1 LAGVVRTVIAPAVDH
16 AKGML
21 WMATALTPHEI
32 DAALTEL
39 SGWTRV
45 ADRPAIQ
52 KTFVFKDF
60 NAAFGFMTRAALK
73 AETLNHHPEWSNVY
87 RTVHVVLTTHDAGGL
102 TELDFKLA
110 KAMEAYAS

>member
-1 LAGVVRTVIAPAVDH
+1 
-16 AKGML
+16 
-21 WMATALTPHEI
+21 MATALSPAEI
-32 DAALTEL
+32 DAALAAL

-45 ADRPAIQ
+45 PDRPAIE
-52 KTFVFKDF
+52 KSFIFKDF
-60 NAAFGFMTRAALK
+60 NAAFGFMTRAAMK

-102 TELDFKLA
+102 TDLDFKLA